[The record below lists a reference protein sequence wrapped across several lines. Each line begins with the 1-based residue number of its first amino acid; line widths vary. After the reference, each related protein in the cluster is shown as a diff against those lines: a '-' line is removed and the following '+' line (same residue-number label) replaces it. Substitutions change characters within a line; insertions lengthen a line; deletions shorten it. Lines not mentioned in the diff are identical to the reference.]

1 MALDVV
7 NTGNVDAGGNIKVA
21 LTNNQTYMGGVRM
34 FSENDAGTITGTP
47 YLQPPETSD
56 DYRLRVGVDTLLL
69 DHTFSETSVDTTA
82 FRVAGVTTMTAAL
95 SGGFLTLNAGAA
107 TVSGNYIT
115 YSSCRNFTPR
125 GTSPLYVEITCNFSA
140 IPITNQVIE
149 FGLYQSV
156 ASAAPADGVWFQIT
170 SAGVIGV
177 MCYNGTVTQS
187 GVLLAAGSIPIGSN
201 QTYLMTVGQGYVE
214 FWIDNVLYGEIIVP
228 AGQAT
233 PFLTD
238 GLPVSMTQ
246 RNSGVVA
253 ASPQCQFKIGDVVV
267 TCGDISTYKPW
278 SQQMAGLG
286 GMGSQAQ
293 AGATM
298 GSTAALPNA
307 TAATTVTG
315 AALSQSAAIATGLGG
330 QAGIIAAVP
339 GIDGLITAY
348 QNPVGSVTQPPRSLV
363 ITGVRISAVNIG
375 AAVATTASVLQWS
388 LGYGAT
394 ALSLATADTA
404 TVSAVSVKSH
414 RRIPLGFSSFVV
426 GAAIGAQAPDIVM
439 QFTSPIVVNPGEY
452 LVSVA
457 KFIVGTATASQVIWC
472 SVAFDAHWE

>member
-56 DYRLRVGVDTLLL
+56 DYRLRVGTDTLLL
-69 DHTFSETSVDTTA
+69 DHTFCETTVDNTA
-82 FRVAGVTTMTAAL
+82 FKLAGFATMTNSL
-95 SGGFLTLNAGAA
+95 SGGFLTLNAGSATAA
-107 TVSGNYIT
+107 NNYVT
-115 YSSCRNFTPR
+115 YSSCRYFTPR
-125 GTSPLYVEITCNFSA
+125 GTSPLYVEVTCNISA
-140 IPITNQVIE
+140 VPITGQVIE
-149 FGLYQSV
+149 FGLFQQV
-156 ASAAPADGVWFQIT
+156 IATQPGDGVWFQVT

-177 MCYNGTVTQS
+177 MSYNGTVTQS
-187 GVLLAAGSIPIGSN
+187 GVLLAPGSIPISSN

-214 FWIDNVLYGEIIVP
+214 FWIDNVLYGEITVP

-233 PFLTD
+233 PFMTD
-238 GLPVSMTQ
+238 GLPVSLSQ

-253 ASPQCQFKIGDVVV
+253 ASPQAQFRVGDVVV

-278 SQQMAGLG
+278 PQQMAGLG
-286 GMGSQAQ
+286 AMGSQAQ

-307 TAATTVTG
+307 TGATTVTG
-315 AALSQSAAIATGLGG
+315 TALSQSAAIATGIGG
-330 QAGIIAAVP
+330 QAGITAAVP
-339 GIDGLITAY
+339 GLDGLITAY
-348 QNPVGSVTQPPRSLV
+348 LNPVGSVNQPPRSLV
-363 ITGVRISAVNIG
+363 VTGVRISAVNIG
-375 AAVATTASVLQWS
+375 AAVATTASILQWS

-394 ALSLATADTA
+394 AIGLTTADVTA
-404 TVSAVSVKSH
+404 VTSVTAKSH

-439 QFTSPIVVNPGEY
+439 QFNSPIVVNPGEY

-472 SVAFDAHWE
+472 NVAFDCHWE